1 MTLVAFEY
9 LVSLKRQV
17 LNRAFS
23 FKESEKDQKVT
34 ALEKLGKGFTRQ
46 SIKLLIH
53 LGNHMKTKEFMYC
66 SQSSRMMCSMRYG
79 L

>member
-1 MTLVAFEY
+1 M
-9 LVSLKRQV
+9 

-46 SIKLLIH
+46 SVKLHIH
-53 LGNHMKTKEFMYC
+53 LSDHMKAKEFPYGI
-66 SQSSRMMCSMRYG
+66 QSSRMLCSVRYG